1 MYRLIRFF
9 NQNRRTIIKI
19 ILIIVFI
26 FILIQLFNL
35 ISKNKMNDN
44 KNENVDTDEKSNVIN
59 ENSALISD
67 ESLISGRKVSENV
80 LSQSS
85 DIIGKFINYCN
96 DGNVELAYD
105 MITDECKEEMF
116 PSIGDFEKIYYS
128 DIFDGSK
135 KNYTVENWYGNVYRV
150 RITDDILSTGNLNNN
165 AHQDY
170 ITVVSDKININSYIG
185 RKEINNV
192 TNNNNVDIG
201 VISKDT
207 YMDYEIYTI
216 SVTNNSDNTILLDGG
231 NNPKSI
237 YLLDEKDMKYYFYN
251 NEVVASNFIV
261 PSQYKKTFK
270 IKFSNS
276 YSSSR
281 TIRSMV
287 FSNFIVNYDEYKND
301 NDDKSK
307 YMSEFHA
314 YM

>member
-44 KNENVDTDEKSNVIN
+44 KNENVDTDEKSNFIN

-135 KNYTVENWYGNVYRV
+135 KNYTIENWYGNVYRV
-150 RITDDILSTGNLNNN
+150 RITDDILSTGNLDNN

-170 ITVVSDKININSYIG
+170 ITVMSDKININSYVG

-192 TNNNNVDIG
+192 TTNNNVDID

-281 TIRSMV
+281 TIRSIV

-307 YMSEFHA
+307 YMSEFRA

>member
-135 KNYTVENWYGNVYRV
+135 KNYTLENWYGNVYRV
-150 RITDDILSTGNLNNN
+150 RITDDILSTGNLDNN

-170 ITVVSDKININSYIG
+170 ITVMSDKININSYVG

-192 TNNNNVDIG
+192 TTNNNVDID

-281 TIRSMV
+281 TIRSIV

-307 YMSEFHA
+307 YMSEFRA

>member
-26 FILIQLFNL
+26 LILIQLFNL

-44 KNENVDTDEKSNVIN
+44 KNVNVDTEEKSNIIN
-59 ENSALISD
+59 EDNALISD

-80 LSQSS
+80 LSQSTE
-85 DIIGKFINYCN
+85 IIGKFINYCN

-116 PSIGDFEKIYYS
+116 PTIGDFEKIYYS
-128 DIFDGSK
+128 DIFYGSK
-135 KNYTVENWYGNVYRV
+135 KNYTIENWYGNVYRV
-150 RITDDILSTGNLNNN
+150 RITDDILSTGNLDNN

-170 ITVVSDKININSYIG
+170 ITVMSDKININSYVG

-192 TNNNNVDIG
+192 TTNNNVDID

-216 SVTNNSDNTILLDGG
+216 SVTNNSYNTILLDGG

-261 PSQYKKTFK
+261 PSQYKKIFK

-287 FSNFIVNYDEYKND
+287 FSNFIVNYDKYKNGD
-301 NDDKSK
+301 ENKLE
-307 YMSEFHA
+307 YVSEFRA

>member
-9 NQNRRTIIKI
+9 NQNRRTIIKS

-26 FILIQLFNL
+26 LILIQLFNL

>member
-44 KNENVDTDEKSNVIN
+44 KNENVDTDEKSNFIN

-135 KNYTVENWYGNVYRV
+135 KNYTIENWYGNVYRV
-150 RITDDILSTGNLNNN
+150 RITDDILSTGNLDNN

-170 ITVVSDKININSYIG
+170 ITVMSDKININSYVG

-192 TNNNNVDIG
+192 TTNNNVDID

-216 SVTNNSDNTILLDGG
+216 SVTNNSYNTILLDGG

-287 FSNFIVNYDEYKND
+287 FSNFIVNYDKYKNGD
-301 NDDKSK
+301 ENKLE
-307 YMSEFHA
+307 YVSEFRA

>member
-26 FILIQLFNL
+26 IILIQLFNL